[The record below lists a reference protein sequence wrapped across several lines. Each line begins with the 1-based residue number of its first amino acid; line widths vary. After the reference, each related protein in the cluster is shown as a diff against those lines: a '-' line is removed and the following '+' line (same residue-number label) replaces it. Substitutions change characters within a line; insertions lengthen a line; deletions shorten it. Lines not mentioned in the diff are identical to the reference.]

1 MQKLARWPAALA
13 ATAVLVVAL
22 LAAMGWL
29 LFRQEQS
36 LDRERQRERLENA
49 LSLVLRESERALAQ
63 ASADE
68 STSLSLRF
76 DGRGIVRTAG
86 VPLPWQPVVPA
97 PKEAPAAVFAAGEQL
112 EFAQAQ
118 PKAAIEAY
126 RLLLERADPSIRAGA
141 LLRIAR
147 CQRALKQPAEAM
159 ETHRRLAALGIV
171 SVAGAPAEIIAL
183 HERAAL
189 LEETGNSAAASRE
202 REALKAVLEQGK
214 YAIDR
219 PTWEFYASGLSIKPE
234 STAWA
239 RAVEQLWQ
247 RVAESPKGIAIL
259 PVDIPGAPAHRF
271 VADWN
276 REGSEGTARL
286 VDCATLAPRMQ
297 RTLEASAIFWSLL
310 FPGDPAAA
318 PTGTSSATLTRS
330 SNETGLPWGVAVTL
344 LPESPSSRFSLLAG
358 GLVLL
363 GIVILGTLYLAY
375 RAIRRELR
383 VAAMQSDF
391 VAAVSHEFRTPI
403 TALTH
408 LTDMLESGDAAENR
422 KPLYYKAL
430 SRETRRL
437 REMVEN
443 LLDFGRVEAGRY
455 KYKPEE
461 VNAAEFI
468 EALIEDFREQPAAAS
483 HEVRFEAGSREIR
496 MAIDREAIRR
506 AFWNLLDNSAR
517 YSPVG
522 TRITAKVSQEN
533 GWALLSVRDEGPGIP
548 RDEHKRIFQKF
559 VRGRAASS
567 QAVKGTGI
575 GLAMVD
581 AIVRAHGGR
590 VKLESEPGA
599 GSRFTILLPT
609 EGRT

>member
-1 MQKLARWPAALA
+1 MQKLARWPAALV

-29 LFRQEQS
+29 LFRQERS

-63 ASADE
+63 AAADE
-68 STSLSLRF
+68 TVSLTLQF
-76 DGRGIVRTAG
+76 DGDAMARTAG
-86 VPLPWQPVVPA
+86 VPLLWQPVVPA
-97 PKEAPAAVFAAGEQL
+97 HKAAPASTFAAGEQL

-118 PKAAIEAY
+118 PTAAIEAY
-126 RLLLERADPSIRAGA
+126 QPFLASADPAVRAGA

-147 CQRALKQPAEAM
+147 CQRALKQTAEAI
-159 ETHRRLAALGIV
+159 ETHRRLAALGAA

-189 LEETGNSAAASRE
+189 LEEAGNTAATSRE
-202 REALKAVLEQGK
+202 REALKTVLEQGK

-219 PTWEFYASGLSIKPE
+219 PTWEFYSSQLSIKPE
-234 STAWA
+234 SPAWA

-247 RVAESPKGIAIL
+247 RAAESPKGVAIL
-259 PVDIPGAPAHRF
+259 SVEARGTAARRF
-271 VADWN
+271 VAEWN
-276 REGSEGTARL
+276 RQGSGGTARL
-286 VDCATLAPRMQ
+286 IDSDALAVRMQ
-297 RTLEASAIFWSLL
+297 RTLEASSLSWSLV
-310 FPGDPAAA
+310 FPGDPAT
-318 PTGTSSATLTRS
+318 PVTGNSAGMLARS
-330 SNETGLPWGVAVTL
+330 AQETGLPWGITVAL
-344 LPESPSSRFSLLAG
+344 LPESPSSRFSLLAS
-358 GLVLL
+358 GLILL
-363 GIVILGTLYLAY
+363 GVVMLGTLYLAY
-375 RAIRRELR
+375 RAIRRELQ

-408 LTDMLESGDAAENR
+408 LTDMLESGDAAEDR

-455 KYKPEE
+455 KYKPEV
-461 VNAAEFI
+461 VNAAEFVEI
-468 EALIEDFREQPAAAS
+468 LVEDFREQPAAAN
-483 HEVRFEAGSREIR
+483 HELLFEAGAREIR
-496 MAIDREAIRR
+496 MAIDREAMRR

-517 YSPVG
+517 YSPAG
-522 TRITAKVSQEN
+522 TRITAEVSHDH
-533 GWALLSVRDEGPGIP
+533 GWAALSVRDEGPGIP
-548 RDEHKRIFQKF
+548 HDEQKRIFQKF

-567 QAVKGTGI
+567 QAVKGTGL
-575 GLAMVD
+575 GLAMVE

-599 GSRFTILLPT
+599 GSCFTILLPT
-609 EGRT
+609 EGGS